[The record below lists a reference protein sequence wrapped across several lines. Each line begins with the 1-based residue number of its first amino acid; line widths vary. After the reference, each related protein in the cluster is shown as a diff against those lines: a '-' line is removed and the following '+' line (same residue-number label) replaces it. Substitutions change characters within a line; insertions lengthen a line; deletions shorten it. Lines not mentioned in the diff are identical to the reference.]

1 MFSIKIAGKEL
12 ISFGRDASNV
22 SITGKEILKLL
33 GGGAQTDAGIS
44 ISEENSLTYSA
55 VYAAVRCISESL
67 AMLPLQIYQKTD
79 KGREQLTDHR
89 LSYAISNQPNN
100 FQTSY
105 QFRET
110 LTTHQCLWGNAY
122 AYIIRDRADRIVQL
136 IPLHPSRVYPYFDEK
151 LLRVFYVVDSKQIIE
166 QSDMLHFP
174 ALSLDGIIG
183 KSPIRLA
190 RENIGLS
197 MATQKFGAR
206 FFGNGANPDVVMEHP
221 GKLGDKA
228 IEHLRSSWLNRHGG
242 IEKSHNLAILEEGMK
257 MNKLSIPPEESQFL
271 QTRQF
276 QVVEVARWFRVQP
289 HMIADLSRSTFSNI
303 EAQDIGFIKY
313 TLLPWL
319 KRWEQQLNMKLLT
332 EDEKSGG
339 AYWEFNQEALLRGD
353 VKTRTEYY
361 SKMRTI
367 GAMNANEI
375 RQKEN
380 MNLREDEGGNSYDNP
395 NTSRPTNN
403 DKAKE

>member
-1 MFSIKIAGKEL
+1 MFSLKIAGKEL
-12 ISFGRDASNV
+12 ISFGRDTSNV
-22 SITGKEILKLL
+22 SISGKEILKLM
-33 GGGAQTDAGIS
+33 GGGSQTDAGIM
-44 ISEENSLTYSA
+44 ISEESSLTYSA
-55 VYAAVRCISESL
+55 VYAAVRCIAESL
-67 AMLPLQIYQKTD
+67 AMLPLQLFQKTEN
-79 KGREQLTDHR
+79 GREALTDHR
-89 LSYAISNQPNN
+89 LYYPISNQPNN

-122 AYIIRDRADRIVQL
+122 AYILRDRADRVSQL
-136 IPLHPSRVYPYFDEK
+136 IPLHPSRVNAYFDSILNK
-151 LLRVFYVVDSKQIIE
+151 VFYLIDGKQIFE
-166 QSDMLHFP
+166 QSDMIHFP
-174 ALSLDGIIG
+174 ALSCDGISG

-221 GKLGDKA
+221 GQLGDKA
-228 IEHLRSSWLNRHGG
+228 IEHLRYSWLNRHGG
-242 IEKSHNLAILEEGMK
+242 IDKSHNLAILEEGMK
-257 MNKLSIPPEESQFL
+257 LNKLSIPPEESQFL

-303 EAQDIGFIKY
+303 EAQDIGFVKY

-332 EDEKSGG
+332 EDEKSKGV
-339 AYWEFNQEALLRGD
+339 YWEFNLDALLRGD
-353 VKTRTEYY
+353 IQKRGEFYT
-361 SKMRTI
+361 KMRTI
-367 GAMNANEI
+367 GVLNANEI
-375 RQKEN
+375 RTKEN
-380 MNLREDEGGNSYDNP
+380 MNLREDEGGKSYENP
-395 NTSRPTNN
+395 NTSRPTNA
-403 DKAKE
+403 KAKE